1 LTNQYLFGYGAG
13 IDLVTGYDAVFRF
26 EYSITKQGL
35 GNFFFNI
42 KAPF

>member
-1 LTNQYLFGYGAG
+1 LFGYGAG

-26 EYSITKQGL
+26 EYSINKQGL

-42 KAPF
+42 RAPF